1 MHARQTGSQLDTCT
15 VRQEVQLGYNA
26 LILPLSFFLIT
37 QSLLCSCFFSSVSV
51 SPSCLP
57 AATPTLSCRDMTIS
71 SLRRSPHSHFLSASR
86 PQTHLS
92 VVSMMSHP
100 EVLTHKPLKATCR
113 ASKSQK
119 ISILEFCVLLHSS
132 ENLHACK
139 SSPCDVTKGTPTSPW
154 LVTTI
159 PARCWLRPRVFCQ
172 PYNNVEGPAKRK
184 HKNLVFL
191 AGGSKQRA
199 KLSALWR
206 ILFRS
211 YQALNT

>member
-1 MHARQTGSQLDTCT
+1 M
-15 VRQEVQLGYNA
+15 
-26 LILPLSFFLIT
+26 IT

-51 SPSCLP
+51 SPWCLP

-71 SLRRSPHSHFLSASR
+71 SLCRSPHSHFQSASR

-92 VVSMMSHP
+92 AVSMMSHP
-100 EVLTHKPLKATCR
+100 EVLTNKPLKATCR

-119 ISILEFCVLLHSS
+119 ISILDFCVLLHSS
-132 ENLHACK
+132 ENLHAWK

-159 PARCWLRPRVFCQ
+159 AARCWLRPRVQ
-172 PYNNVEGPAKRK
+172 PYNNVEGPAKRR
-184 HKNLVFL
+184 HKNLVVL

-199 KLSALWR
+199 KFSAPWR
-206 ILFRS
+206 ILFGS
-211 YQALNT
+211 YQAVNT